1 MFTHETIEYAPT
13 LMSFGHYKS
22 NHRLSLK
29 YLQEPEWSNVTT
41 KCCKSGDWLGLSL
54 IGYSDD
60 PNDLSK
66 PKVLGYNSK
75 TDNQP
80 YISHLR
86 NYVEGV
92 RPTLIYEMNILKSIT
107 SIVENFKQQYD
118 CELDRVRLLKVKP
131 NAVIKKHTDKV
142 DKDFLVR
149 DYPLRRFHIPIKT
162 NPDAIMTVYGDKEV
176 SINMKENHLY
186 AVDVT
191 TPHSVV
197 NGDEE
202 RIHLVIDAFLRGE
215 IYE

>member
-66 PKVLGYNSK
+66 PKVLGNNSE
-75 TDNQP
+75 TNNQT
-80 YISHLR
+80 
-86 NYVEGV
+86 
-92 RPTLIYEMNILKSIT
+92 RPTFIYEMNILRSIT
-107 SIVENFKQQYD
+107 SIVENFKRQFFCD
-118 CELDRVRLLKVKP
+118 LDRVRLLKVKP

-142 DKDFLVR
+142 DKDFLIK
-149 DYPLRRFHIPIKT
+149 DCPLRRFHIPIKT

-202 RIHLVIDAFLRGE
+202 RIHLVIDAFNSENKGCE
-215 IYE
+215 KIYE